1 MQGGESRIEG
11 VSESPACCSQVRI
24 AMADIKYSFLWC
36 CSLVE
41 HLSTF
46 LFCLCDR
53 ITALPT
59 GVLQIYG
66 VEQKDAGNY
75 RCVATT
81 ITSRRKSAEATLNV
95 IPGTQHVRF
104 FHSIIAFLIIQ
115 EKHLN
120 ALRSCNY
127 LWTTHQ
133 NNSFTCSDPV
143 AKILFSVQLLK
154 KKFSVNLISGIIF

>member
-1 MQGGESRIEG
+1 
-11 VSESPACCSQVRI
+11 
-24 AMADIKYSFLWC
+24 
-36 CSLVE
+36 
-41 HLSTF
+41 
-46 LFCLCDR
+46 LCDR

-104 FHSIIAFLIIQ
+104 FHSIIAFLI
-115 EKHLN
+115 N
-120 ALRSCNY
+120 
-127 LWTTHQ
+127 T
-133 NNSFTCSDPV
+133 
-143 AKILFSVQLLK
+143 AKTLK
-154 KKFSVNLISGIIF
+154 CIKEL